1 MLYFIG
7 YIFKII
13 ISLVVG
19 FIIGHNFK
27 AENEDDN
34 KIVLYTSLLS
44 FMTTS
49 LSAVLINL
57 NFENSSI
64 VIALLLFGLFFVIES
79 FIKDFNSQDKIKL
92 IFSAAN
98 GVIIGFGFI
107 FYSLLVT
114 IIFVY
119 IFYNVNIF
127 INLLVKND
135 ENKSTDSD
143 SDEDLEI

>member
-64 VIALLLFGLFFVIES
+64 VIGLLLFGLFFVIES

-107 FYSLLVT
+107 FYSLLATV
-114 IIFVY
+114 IFVY

>member
-19 FIIGHNFK
+19 FIIGHNFN

-44 FMTTS
+44 FITTS

-64 VIALLLFGLFFVIES
+64 VIGLLLFGLFFVIES

-135 ENKSTDSD
+135 ENKSTDSNTDKD
-143 SDEDLEI
+143 SEI

>member
-64 VIALLLFGLFFVIES
+64 VIGLLLFGLFFVIES

-107 FYSLLVT
+107 FYSLLTTV
-114 IIFVY
+114 IFVY

-127 INLLVKND
+127 INLLIKND
-135 ENKSTDSD
+135 ENKSPNSDTDK
-143 SDEDLEI
+143 DLEM

>member
-64 VIALLLFGLFFVIES
+64 VIGLLLFGLFFVIES

-92 IFSAAN
+92 IFSSAN
-98 GVIIGFGFI
+98 G
-107 FYSLLVT
+107 
-114 IIFVY
+114 
-119 IFYNVNIF
+119 
-127 INLLVKND
+127 
-135 ENKSTDSD
+135 
-143 SDEDLEI
+143 